1 MANTCFNSFFKI
13 SQHFAYNQHQCQ
25 QFSSVKCQLYEAM
38 YLSLPGRFL
47 TGGGSV
53 IGGRWG
59 GTGRTGDLRNLGNV
73 RNLGNLRN
81 LSFRQ
86 ERSNVLKDSDLWL
99 RPKVGE
105 VCDHVVEDRVLVG
118 SAGFSST
125 RSLLLL
131 LLLVCLLRLVGRIRV
146 AACLLLLLLVARRVT
161 GEGVLPGGRVG
172 GVGHTLTGVWLL
184 AVSGVAVCLL
194 WPILVILP

>member
-1 MANTCFNSFFKI
+1 M
-13 SQHFAYNQHQCQ
+13 
-25 QFSSVKCQLYEAM
+25 V
-38 YLSLPGRFL
+38 
-47 TGGGSV
+47 
-53 IGGRWG
+53 
-59 GTGRTGDLRNLGNV
+59 
-73 RNLGNLRN
+73 
-81 LSFRQ
+81 
-86 ERSNVLKDSDLWL
+86 ERSETDEKPEKYEKEFEAKENPGENIQPVISVLHTHLWL
-99 RPKVGE
+99 RPKVGH
-105 VCDHVVEDRVLVG
+105 VRDHVVEDRVLVG

-131 LLLVCLLRLVGRIRV
+131 VCLLRLVGRIRV
-146 AACLLLLLLVARRVT
+146 AACLLFLLLVARRVT

>member
-1 MANTCFNSFFKI
+1 M
-13 SQHFAYNQHQCQ
+13 
-25 QFSSVKCQLYEAM
+25 V
-38 YLSLPGRFL
+38 
-47 TGGGSV
+47 
-53 IGGRWG
+53 
-59 GTGRTGDLRNLGNV
+59 
-73 RNLGNLRN
+73 
-81 LSFRQ
+81 
-86 ERSNVLKDSDLWL
+86 ERSETDEKPEKYEKEFEAKENPGENIQPVISVMHTHLWL
-99 RPKVGE
+99 RPKVGH
-105 VCDHVVEDRVLVG
+105 VSDHVVEDRVLVG

-131 LLLVCLLRLVGRIRV
+131 LLLLVCLLRLVGRVRV

-194 WPILVILP
+194 WTILVILP

>member
-1 MANTCFNSFFKI
+1 MHT
-13 SQHFAYNQHQCQ
+13 H
-25 QFSSVKCQLYEAM
+25 
-38 YLSLPGRFL
+38 
-47 TGGGSV
+47 
-53 IGGRWG
+53 
-59 GTGRTGDLRNLGNV
+59 
-73 RNLGNLRN
+73 
-81 LSFRQ
+81 
-86 ERSNVLKDSDLWL
+86 LWL
-99 RPKVGE
+99 RPKIGHVS
-105 VCDHVVEDRVLVG
+105 DHVVEDRVLVG

-131 LLLVCLLRLVGRIRV
+131 LLLLLVCLLRLVGRIRV
-146 AACLLLLLLVARRVT
+146 AACLLLLLVARRVT